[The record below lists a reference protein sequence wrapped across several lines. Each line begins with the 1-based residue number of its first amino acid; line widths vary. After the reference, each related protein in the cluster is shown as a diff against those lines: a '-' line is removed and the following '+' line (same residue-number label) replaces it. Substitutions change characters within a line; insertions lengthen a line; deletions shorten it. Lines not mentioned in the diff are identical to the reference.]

1 MLRRSF
7 GHIARLTQQLFLI
20 HAVQLICT
28 AWPNRLPC
36 SCGQFRTGCR
46 RDGVGDGGGS
56 VSAASTVPESLP
68 RVLVVWAPDWPIV
81 AARQHEKLPVDAP
94 LVLVEKGLVFAA
106 AASAR
111 AEGITRGLRLREAQS
126 RFPSIIDL
134 PYDPALDSR
143 AFEPVVT
150 AVEELI
156 PGVQLLRPGMCAVK
170 VRGAAQYYGGEKAAA
185 LTVIARV
192 NEIAASDARVGV
204 ADALF
209 TAVHAA
215 RSTIARDPRSRASQ
229 LRLVTAGGSAAFLAP
244 LPLAVLEEPH
254 IVALLVKLG
263 ISTLGEFAHLDRTD
277 VRVRFGEP
285 GARLH
290 ALASGRDPQAFVAR
304 TPPLD
309 LDVVLDFEPAL
320 DRVDQVA
327 FAVRSRADDF
337 IDALMRA
344 QLVATAIRVELDSE
358 SGEVAE
364 RVWIHP
370 RSFSASDVVDRVR
383 WQVQGSNLIEAGLS
397 SGISRVRIVPETV
410 DEIGHHEI
418 GLWGSGLEPRIHHG
432 LSRVQSMLGHGG
444 VLVPSIEGGRTLK
457 SRQRLTAWGDRSVA
471 ERSPQRPWPGA
482 LPDPLP
488 GTVFSSRHAV
498 HVFAADGTAVA
509 VDDRGQVL
517 APPIRF
523 STSDSRS
530 RSLTAWAGPW
540 PLAERWWEAGSAGRS
555 WRFQAV
561 DDTGCAWLLVL
572 DDGGWWAEA
581 RYD

>member
-1 MLRRSF
+1 
-7 GHIARLTQQLFLI
+7 
-20 HAVQLICT
+20 
-28 AWPNRLPC
+28 
-36 SCGQFRTGCR
+36 
-46 RDGVGDGGGS
+46 
-56 VSAASTVPESLP
+56 VSAVSSRKDFIP
-68 RVLVVWAPDWPIV
+68 RVLVLWAPDWPIV
-81 AARQHEKLPVDAP
+81 AARQHEKLPADAP

-111 AEGITRGLRLREAQS
+111 AEGVTRGLRLREAQS
-126 RFPSIIDL
+126 RFPGIIDR

-143 AFEPVVT
+143 AFEPVLT
-150 AVEELI
+150 AVEQLI
-156 PGVQLLRPGMCAVK
+156 PGVQALRPGMCAVQ

-192 NEIAASDARVGV
+192 NEIAASDARAGV

-215 RSTIARDPRSRASQ
+215 RSTLPTASRSRPSSVRVVPAGDSAS
-229 LRLVTAGGSAAFLAP
+229 FLAP
-244 LPLAVLEEPH
+244 LPLAALEEPQ
-254 IVALLVKLG
+254 IVTLLLKLG
-263 ISTLGEFAHLDRTD
+263 VSTLGEFAQLDSTD
-277 VRVRFGEP
+277 VRIRFGEV

-290 ALASGRDPQAFVAR
+290 ALASGRDPQAFIAR
-304 TPPLD
+304 TPPID
-309 LDVVLDFEPAL
+309 LDVVVDFEPAL

-327 FAVRSRADDF
+327 FAVRSRAGDF
-337 IDALMRA
+337 VDALVRA
-344 QLVATAIRVELDSE
+344 HLVATAIRVELDSE

-364 RVWIHP
+364 RVWLHP

-383 WQVQGSNLIEAGLS
+383 WQIQGSNVIAAGLS
-397 SGISRVRIVPETV
+397 AGISRVRIAPETV
-410 DEIGHHEI
+410 DQIGHHET

-444 VLVPSIEGGRTLK
+444 VLVPTIEGGRTLQ

-471 ERSPQRPWPGA
+471 VRSAQRPWPGA

-488 GTVFSSRHAV
+488 GTVFSHRHPV
-498 HVFAADGTAVA
+498 HVFAADGTAVS
-509 VDDRGQVL
+509 VDERGLLL
-517 APPIRF
+517 APPTRL

-540 PLAERWWEAGSAGRS
+540 PLAERWWEPESPGRS

>member
-1 MLRRSF
+1 MS
-7 GHIARLTQQLFLI
+7 AM
-20 HAVQLICT
+20 T
-28 AWPNRLPC
+28 APP
-36 SCGQFRTGCR
+36 Q
-46 RDGVGDGGGS
+46 
-56 VSAASTVPESLP
+56 SLP
-68 RVLVVWAPDWPIV
+68 RVLVLWAPDWPIV
-81 AARQHEKLPVDAP
+81 AARQHEKLPADAP

-111 AEGITRGLRLREAQS
+111 AEGITRGLRLREAQA
-126 RFPSIIDL
+126 RFPGIIDR

-143 AFEPVVT
+143 AFEPVLAT
-150 AVEELI
+150 VEELI
-156 PGVQLLRPGMCAVK
+156 PGVQVLRPGMCAVR

-192 NEIAASDARVGV
+192 NEIAMADARVGV

-215 RSTIARDPRSRASQ
+215 RSTIAREPRSRAGQ
-229 LRLVTAGGSAAFLAP
+229 VRLVTAGDSAAFLAP

-254 IVALLVKLG
+254 IVTLLLKLG
-263 ISTLGEFAHLDRTD
+263 ISTLGEFASLDRTD

-285 GARLH
+285 GSRLH
-290 ALASGRDPQAFVAR
+290 ALASGRDPRTFIAR

-309 LDVVLDFEPAL
+309 LDVVIDCEPAL

-337 IDALMRA
+337 IDALARA
-344 QLVATAIRVELDSE
+344 RLVATAIRVELDSE

-364 RVWIHP
+364 RVWLHP

-383 WQVQGSNLIEAGLS
+383 WQIQGSNLIDAGLS
-397 SGISRVRIVPETV
+397 SGISRVRIAPETV

-444 VLVPSIEGGRTLK
+444 VLVPTIEGGRTLK
-457 SRQRLTAWGDRSVA
+457 ARQRFTAWGDRSIA

-488 GTVFSSRHAV
+488 GTVFSNRHAV

-509 VDDRGQVL
+509 VDERGHVL
-517 APPIRF
+517 APPVRF

-530 RSLTAWAGPW
+530 RNLTAWAGPW
-540 PLAERWWEAGSAGRS
+540 PLAERWWEAGASGRS

>member
-1 MLRRSF
+1 MKAESS
-7 GHIARLTQQLFLI
+7 Q
-20 HAVQLICT
+20 
-28 AWPNRLPC
+28 
-36 SCGQFRTGCR
+36 
-46 RDGVGDGGGS
+46 GS
-56 VSAASTVPESLP
+56 RADAGALPESLP
-68 RVLVVWAPDWPIV
+68 RVLVLWAPDWPVV
-81 AARQHEKLPVDAP
+81 AARQHEKLPADAP

-111 AEGITRGLRLREAQS
+111 AEGVTRGLRLREAQS
-126 RFPSIIDL
+126 RFPGIIDR

-143 AFEPVVT
+143 AFEPVL
-150 AVEELI
+150 AGIEELI
-156 PGVQLLRPGMCAVK
+156 PGVQVLRPGMCAVR
-170 VRGAAQYYGGEKAAA
+170 VRGAALYYGGEKAAA
-185 LTVIARV
+185 LTVIDRV
-192 NEIAASDARVGV
+192 NEIAASDARVGI

-215 RSTIARDPRSRASQ
+215 RSTSAADPRSRGG
-229 LRLVTAGGSAAFLAP
+229 RVRMVPAGSSAEFLAP
-244 LPLAVLEEPH
+244 LPIAVLEEPP
-254 IVALLVKLG
+254 IVTLLMKLG
-263 ISTLGEFAHLDRTD
+263 ISTLGEFAHLDRLD
-277 VRVRFGEP
+277 VRTRFGEL
-285 GARLH
+285 GGRLH

-309 LDVVLDFEPAL
+309 LDVVIDFEPAL

-327 FAVRSRADDF
+327 FGIRSRADDF
-337 IDALMRA
+337 VAGLVQA
-344 QLVATAIRVELDSE
+344 QLVATAIRIELDSE

-364 RVWIHP
+364 RVWLHP

-383 WQVQGSNLIEAGLS
+383 WQVQGSNLIDAGLS

-410 DEIGHHEI
+410 DEIGHHET

-444 VLVPSIEGGRTLK
+444 VLVPTIEGGRTLQ
-457 SRQRLTAWGDRSVA
+457 SRQRFTAWGDRSVT
-471 ERSPQRPWPGA
+471 ERSPQRPWPGV
-482 LPDPLP
+482 LPAPLP

-498 HVFAADGTAVA
+498 HVFAEDGTTVSVDARGHVA
-509 VDDRGQVL
+509 
-517 APPIRF
+517 APPAQF

-530 RSLTAWAGPW
+530 RTLTAWAGPW
-540 PLAERWWEAGSAGRS
+540 PLAERWWEAESPGRS

>member
-1 MLRRSF
+1 M
-7 GHIARLTQQLFLI
+7 
-20 HAVQLICT
+20 
-28 AWPNRLPC
+28 
-36 SCGQFRTGCR
+36 
-46 RDGVGDGGGS
+46 
-56 VSAASTVPESLP
+56 SAASVAPDSLP
-68 RVLVVWAPDWPIV
+68 RVLVVWVPDWPIV
-81 AARQHEKLPVDAP
+81 AACHHEKLPADAP

-111 AEGITRGLRLREAQS
+111 AEGVTRGLRLREAQS
-126 RFPSIIDL
+126 RFPSIIDR

-143 AFEPVVT
+143 AFEPVLT

-156 PGVQLLRPGMCAVK
+156 PEVQLLRPGMCAVR

-185 LTVIARV
+185 LTVLARV
-192 NEIAASDARVGV
+192 NEITASNTRAGV

-215 RSTIARDPRSRASQ
+215 RSTIAENPRSRTGHV
-229 LRLVTAGGSAAFLAP
+229 RLVASGESAAFLAP

-254 IVALLVKLG
+254 VVSLLSKLG
-263 ISTLGEFAHLDRTD
+263 ISTLGEFARLDSTD

-290 ALASGRDPQAFVAR
+290 ALASGRDPQAFAAR

-309 LDVVLDFEPAL
+309 LDVVIDFEPAL

-344 QLVATAIRVELDSE
+344 QLVTTAIRVELDSE
-358 SGEVAE
+358 SGEVSE
-364 RVWIHP
+364 RVWLHP

-383 WQVQGSNLIEAGLS
+383 WQVQGSTLIEAGLS

-410 DEIGHHEI
+410 DEIGHHEV

-444 VLVPSIEGGRTLK
+444 VLVPSIEGGRTLS

-471 ERSPQRPWPGA
+471 QRSLQRPWPGA

-488 GTVFSSRHAV
+488 GTVFSRRHAV

-509 VDDRGQVL
+509 VDERGQVV
-517 APPIRF
+517 APPARF
-523 STSDSRS
+523 STSDSRT
-530 RSLTAWAGPW
+530 RNLTAWAGPW
-540 PLAERWWEAGSAGRS
+540 PLAERWWETGSSGCS

-561 DDTGCAWLLVL
+561 DDTGCAWLFVL